1 MKFKHLFRRLLLGGI
16 LLVSVVRLWAQDTVS
31 IEFSAVTWG
40 AEPRD
45 VFYRTAGKITPLTV
59 PHLTTKSNQVF
70 AYTGPVDLELLRKT
84 TSETGITTYSTA
96 GTVRLPPASKRVL
109 LLFTPPPLET
119 SQTSKLD
126 AIALRNDSEN
136 FANGK
141 IRLTNCTPTR
151 LAIKCNTQVVELP
164 SGESRIITPTSLQ
177 IMLELA
183 AWDGA
188 SWRMIANNFLT
199 FSADS
204 RLNAFVYLGGRLG
217 ETAPRLDPADRTIT
231 ARDFSIITL
240 ADTAPL

>member
-1 MKFKHLFRRLLLGGI
+1 MKSKRLSRRLLLGVV
-16 LLVSVVRLWAQDTVS
+16 LLASAVRLWAQDTVS

-40 AEPRD
+40 AEPSD
-45 VFYRTAGKITPLTV
+45 VFYRTTGKIIPLTV
-59 PHLTTKSNQVF
+59 PHLTAKSNQVF
-70 AYTGPVDLELLRKT
+70 AYTGPANLELLRKS
-84 TSETGITTYSTA
+84 TSETGVITYNTA
-96 GTVRLPPASKRVL
+96 GTVRLPPASRRVL

-119 SQTSKLD
+119 GQTQTLS
-126 AIALRNDSEN
+126 AIALPDDPEN

-141 IRLTNCTPTR
+141 IRLTNCTPAR

-164 SGESRIITPTSLQ
+164 PGESRIITPDSNQ

-199 FSADS
+199 FPTDS

-217 ETAPRLDPADRTIT
+217 ETAPRPDPADRTIT

-240 ADTAPL
+240 ADAAPL